1 MGTDAPASGTGS
13 PVGRRIFLGMLGF
26 GVGGVLLGAKAS
38 DFISRALAPIT
49 ARDRLGITDLLPG
62 AGRFRI
68 YSVVGYLPKR
78 TDLEYQLTVD
88 GLVDKPLT
96 LSLAQLQAMPP
107 TRLVKDFQCVTGWR
121 VHQVPWTGVRL
132 ADVLDAAGV
141 RSAGKAVRFWSF
153 DGSYTESLTMDQ
165 ARRDDV
171 IVAYEMEGGPVSSVH
186 GGPVRMYVAPMYGY
200 KSCKWLSR
208 IEVTN
213 QVVEGYWERRGYDVD
228 GWIGR
233 SNGRSDTPV

>member
-1 MGTDAPASGTGS
+1 MGTDALPSAGT

-26 GVGGVLLGAKAS
+26 GVGGVLVGAKVS
-38 DFISRALAPIT
+38 DLVGRVMAPIT
-49 ARDRLGITDLLPG
+49 SRDRLGISDLFPG
-62 AGRFRI
+62 AGGFRI

-78 TDLEYQLTVD
+78 TDAEYQLTVD
-88 GLVDKPLT
+88 GLVGTPLT

-107 TRLVKDFQCVTGWR
+107 THLVKDFQCVTGWR

-141 RSAGKAVRFWSF
+141 QAGGRAVRFWSF

-165 ARRDDV
+165 ARRADV
-171 IVAYEMEGGPVSSVH
+171 IVAYEMQGGPVPSVH

-200 KSCKWLSR
+200 KSCKWLAR
-208 IEVTN
+208 IEVTSD
-213 QVVEGYWERRGYDVD
+213 VIEGYWERRGYDVD